1 MNLFPIHAANMASGA
16 TAAAPR
22 VEVSARSGPS
32 RNKISRPPGHAR
44 TVPPWVFR
52 AGVHRIESRATRAR
66 CSATLEL
73 DRYGRSCGVSAE
85 NARLAARFF
94 LASETI
100 LARAVNPFQWR
111 PRTRRRCLT
120 PHAVMNPAAYP
131 DNRWSTG
138 SHATS
143 GARPVTQRCD
153 SPCVAPSSSL
163 LHPPPTRQ
171 YSQHAGALFRGQR
184 QRTPRGGRPAVAR
197 RPDRAAHPT
206 NIAGKHSTT
215 GSTCSASYSR
225 CAAPVHAPSSVKKFA
240 HPSVPGS
247 PKLFSS
253 NPNHSSD
260 PSSIIPRADA
270 GADAHVRAR
279 HRVVPAR
286 ALRRGR
292 CR

>member
-1 MNLFPIHAANMASGA
+1 MVDRVSYDVRSQSSDPKVRVPI
-16 TAAAPR
+16 R
-22 VEVSARSGPS
+22 
-32 RNKISRPPGHAR
+32 
-44 TVPPWVFR
+44 
-52 AGVHRIESRATRAR
+52 
-66 CSATLEL
+66 
-73 DRYGRSCGVSAE
+73 
-85 NARLAARFF
+85 
-94 LASETI
+94 
-100 LARAVNPFQWR
+100 RAVF
-111 PRTRRRCLT
+111 LT
-120 PHAVMNPAAYP
+120 
-131 DNRWSTG
+131 
-138 SHATS
+138 
-143 GARPVTQRCD
+143 
-153 SPCVAPSSSL
+153 SS
-163 LHPPPTRQ
+163 PPPTRQ
-171 YSQHAGALFRGQR
+171 HSQHAGALFRGQR
-184 QRTPRGGRPAVAR
+184 QRPPRGGRPAVAR

-286 ALRRGR
+286 ALHRGLSR
-292 CR
+292 